1 MTLNN
6 EKTKVVV
13 GACPYNKGGDEY
25 ESISAYHSLPSN
37 VTELDRAMCGLTGR
51 TGQLCGQC
59 MEGHSPPV
67 YYY

>member
-1 MTLNN
+1 MTQNN

-13 GACPYNKGGDEY
+13 GACPYNKGGDAY

-37 VTELDRAMCGLTGR
+37 VTELDRAMCGLR
-51 TGQLCGQC
+51 NGQLCGQC

-67 YYY
+67 YSY